1 MRRAATIF
9 CLLMCFVVEAHS
21 ELVVIVHPQTN
32 LDEISD
38 RQLAMIFLS
47 KTKYLPNGTRARP
60 VEISSMTTKN
70 HFYSRVAGKQEVE
83 LRKYWATVIFSGK
96 GQPPKQF
103 KSAASVLRYV
113 ASKPG
118 AIAYIPRDSISPSVK
133 VVKTIK

>member
-1 MRRAATIF
+1 MRSAITII
-9 CLLMCFVVEAHS
+9 CLLLSFIAEAQS
-21 ELVVIVHPQTN
+21 DLVVIVHPQTELN
-32 LDEISD
+32 EISD

-60 VEISSMTTKN
+60 VEISSSATKN
-70 HFYSRVAGKQEVE
+70 HFYSKIAGKQEVE

-103 KSAASVLRYV
+103 NSVTSVLRYV
-113 ASKPG
+113 ESKPG

-133 VVKTIK
+133 VVKHIK